1 MAFVLHHPLTRARG
15 PMPVRTALY
24 PVAVDL
30 SSVVHPLGGAVTLA
44 ATVGGGAWWRG
55 HTRATGYQPP
65 QESNDLHPAVDD
77 VLGVLRS
84 LAVVVD
90 DSDHVIRH
98 GEAAR
103 QLGIV
108 RDGELAHREL
118 VDIVREERRTGQILE
133 RVVDVPR
140 GPLGAGR
147 LMLSV
152 RAAHLVSGHV
162 LLLLEDRTQVER
174 VEAIRRDFVANV
186 SHELKTPVGG
196 LALLAE
202 AVQEASDDP
211 DAVAYFAGRMKIE
224 SDRLGRLVKEIVDLS
239 RLQVSDAL
247 VDPHEVVITDV
258 VTDAVDRCRV
268 VAEGRGV
275 SFEVR
280 TDPSAVV
287 FGDRDLLTTAVRNLV
302 DNAVAYSD
310 EGGHVVVDARID
322 GELVEVA
329 VTDHGVGIPVGEQER
344 VFERFY
350 RVDPARSRAT
360 GGTGLGL
367 SIVKHTAANH
377 GGEVRLWSEE
387 GNGSTFTLV
396 LPLVSR
402 LSHPEPPATIPTE
415 GRS

>member
-1 MAFVLHHPLTRARG
+1 M
-15 PMPVRTALY
+15 
-24 PVAVDL
+24 AVDL
-30 SSVVHPLGGAVTLA
+30 SSLVLPLGGAATLA
-44 ATVGGGAWWRG
+44 ASFGGGAWWRG
-55 HTRATGYQPP
+55 HSRAEEPRQPRG
-65 QESNDLHPAVDD
+65 ECDLHPAVDD

-90 DSDHVIRH
+90 DSDCVIRH

-152 RAAHLVSGHV
+152 RAARLVSGHV

-247 VDPHEVVITDV
+247 VDPHEVVITEV
-258 VTDAVDRCRV
+258 VGDAVDRCRV
-268 VAEGRGV
+268 VAGGRGV
-275 SFEVR
+275 TFEVR

-310 EGGHVVVDARID
+310 EGGHVVVDSHID
-322 GELVEVA
+322 GELVEIA

-402 LSHPEPPATIPTE
+402 LSHPEPTTTPTE
-415 GRS
+415 GRP